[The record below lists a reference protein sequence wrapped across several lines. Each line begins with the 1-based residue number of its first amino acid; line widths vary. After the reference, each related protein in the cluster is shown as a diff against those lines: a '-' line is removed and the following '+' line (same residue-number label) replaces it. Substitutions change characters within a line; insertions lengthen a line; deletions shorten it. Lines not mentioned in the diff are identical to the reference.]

1 MEIKRAPEN
10 GLKRGH
16 QQREAKYK
24 GSKREE
30 EVGRVYLGF
39 LLR

>member
-16 QQREAKYK
+16 QQREAK